1 MKKVFFLLIMFAF
14 FIEASSC
21 NNLQGE
27 KHNEMKVSSTAETK
41 IQTKDSPFDIEN
53 GVLKK
58 YHWQKCEE
66 TENEKTISLTIP
78 PEVKVIG
85 KRAFKIAKKD
95 YSKNFIPICLKIPKD
110 VVLKPYAFEAIG
122 PADITFEEGRTVIE
136 EKAFYECGLYK
147 NEISV
152 TLPKS
157 LYKLEE
163 SAFNQEFFEKTFTL
177 KLNSGLREVG
187 DYALCATSCDLPDS
201 IQVLGESAL
210 WYWRPQNGFV
220 LPKELK
226 EIGDTCFW
234 INSGCEPKKPI
245 KIPAGVKKIGENII
259 QYESLPLP
267 VYGVQ
272 VAKGNRYFK
281 SDKNGWLYSKDGSI
295 LYYAYCTEKKMVIPQ
310 NVKEIRCQ
318 LQLGDHVERWQ
329 KVIFPNEQLKK
340 QYNKK
345 YDLGE
350 LGTGE
355 EL

>member
-1 MKKVFFLLIMFAF
+1 M
-14 FIEASSC
+14 
-21 NNLQGE
+21 
-27 KHNEMKVSSTAETK
+27 
-41 IQTKDSPFDIEN
+41 
-53 GVLKK
+53 
-58 YHWQKCEE
+58 
-66 TENEKTISLTIP
+66 
-78 PEVKVIG
+78 
-85 KRAFKIAKKD
+85 
-95 YSKNFIPICLKIPKD
+95 
-110 VVLKPYAFEAIG
+110 
-122 PADITFEEGRTVIE
+122 
-136 EKAFYECGLYK
+136 
-147 NEISV
+147 
-152 TLPKS
+152 
-157 LYKLEE
+157 EE

-259 QYESLPLP
+259 QYETLPLP

-272 VAKGNRYFK
+272 VAKRNRYFK

-329 KVIFPNEQLKK
+329 KAIFPNEQLKK